1 MSGKA
6 RVAVLTIVGIVV
18 VLFLAVLAVPL
29 FLNTSSFQQRIVH
42 SASDALGRQVTV
54 RNLKLSVLS
63 GGLLAEGVTIADDP
77 AFGTQPFVQA
87 ESVKVHVA
95 LWPLIT
101 RREVQVG
108 GFVLNT
114 PQVSLQRNA
123 AGVWNYSSL
132 GKTGKSSAPSV
143 ETQSTFPNLTVGE
156 IAISNGQVTVT
167 AQPMPGDGTT
177 SVATHVYEQVQFA
190 LKDFSFTKSFTYTV
204 SVHLPGE
211 GTVSAKGTAG
221 PVNGTDTA
229 ATPFTLHLDAK
240 HIDPLAA
247 GLVDASSGISGQVDG
262 LTVDA
267 SWSGQQMHVAKLL
280 IDGPHVTVVQKPAAK
295 AVTPAAK
302 PQGQTA
308 LQSLAVDSLELNNGS
323 VTVTAPGQ
331 AQPTIYQNLH
341 ATLTNLSPTTASP
354 FTASAQLPGGGSLDA
369 KGSAGPFNSQNN
381 AATPVNAD
389 VTVRHVDLQTSGLV
403 APDAGVA
410 GLTDAEAKLS
420 SNGESLNANG
430 TARVT
435 GLRLAK
441 TGLPSRT
448 PVTLQFAIVQNERA
462 LTGQVQRAVITIGP
476 DVISISG
483 TYQKSGPTTAL
494 DLKANGQG
502 MSINGLEAFL
512 PSLGVK
518 LPSGSRLQGGTLTA
532 NLTIS
537 GSTANPVITGPVSV
551 SNTELA
557 GFDLNSKLGPVM
569 QLTGAKP
576 SSGTAIR
583 SLSMDVRS
591 QGDSLR
597 TDKIALDVPTLGTAT
612 GSGSVNNG
620 ALNYQVVL
628 KPLLLSKGLGGTVP
642 GLGGGSNGS
651 AGGGSGVA
659 GQLLGMVPGGAAKAL
674 GGGGGFMKSG
684 IPVAIGGTTTNPTF
698 APNMRGLASGVG
710 TAAAAQAL
718 GGRGQR
724 GKPASSPANQL
735 QQSLGGLLGHK

>member
-6 RVAVLTIVGIVV
+6 RVAVLTVVGVV
-18 VLFLAVLAVPL
+18 VLLVVAVLALPL
-29 FLNTSSFQQRIVH
+29 FLNTSSFQQKIVR
-42 SASDALGRQVTV
+42 SASEALGRPVTV
-54 RNLKLSVLS
+54 RNLRLSVLS
-63 GGLLAEGVTIADDP
+63 GGLLAEGVAIGDDP
-77 AFGTQPFVQA
+77 AFSNQPFVQA

-108 GFVLNT
+108 GFVLDA
-114 PQVSLQRNA
+114 PRVSLQRNA

-132 GKTGKSSAPSV
+132 GKTGKQTAPSAAR
-143 ETQSTFPNLTVGE
+143 QSTFPDLTVGE
-156 IAISNGQVTVT
+156 IAINNGQVTMT
-167 AQPMPGDGTT
+167 MQPMPGDGTT
-177 SVATHVYEQVQFA
+177 TAATHVYEQVQLG
-190 LKDFSFTKSFTYTV
+190 LKDFSFAKSFPYTL

-221 PVNGTDTA
+221 PVNATDTA

-247 GLVDASSGISGQVDG
+247 GLVEASSGISGQVDS

-280 IDGPHVTVVQKPAAK
+280 IDGPHVTVVQKPATKEKTATK
-295 AVTPAAK
+295 
-302 PQGQTA
+302 QGGQTT
-308 LQSLAVDSLELNNGS
+308 LESLAVDSLELTNGS
-323 VTVTAPGQ
+323 VTMTAPGQ
-331 AQPTIYQNLH
+331 SQPTVYQNLH
-341 ATLTNLSPTTASP
+341 ATLNNLTPTTASP
-354 FTASAQLPGGGSLDA
+354 FTASAQLPGGGSLQA
-369 KGSAGPFNSQNN
+369 RGTAGPFNSQNS

-389 VTVRHVDLQTSGLV
+389 VTVRHLDLQTSGLV
-403 APDAGVA
+403 APDAGVG
-410 GLTDAEAKLS
+410 GLTDGEAKLT
-420 SNGESLNANG
+420 SNGEVLNANG

-441 TGLPSRT
+441 TGSPSSE

-462 LTGQVQRAVITIGP
+462 LTGQVQRGVITIGQN
-476 DVISISG
+476 VINVAG
-483 TYQKSGPTTAL
+483 TYQKSGSTTAL
-494 DLKANGQG
+494 DLKAKGEG
-502 MSINGLEAFL
+502 LSINGLQAFL

-518 LPSGSRLQGGTLTA
+518 LPSGSKLQGGTLTA
-532 NLTIS
+532 NLTVS
-537 GSTANPVITGPVSV
+537 GSTANPVISGPISV

-576 SSGTAIR
+576 SSGTVIR

-591 QGDSLR
+591 QGADLR
-597 TDKIALDVPTLGTAT
+597 TDKIALDVPTLGTAS

-620 ALNYQVVL
+620 ALDYQVVL
-628 KPLLLSKGLGGTVP
+628 KPLLLSKGLGGAVP
-642 GLGGGSNGS
+642 GGGSSGGS
-651 AGGGSGVA
+651 AGLA
-659 GQLLGMVPGGAAKAL
+659 GQLMGMIPGGAGKAL
-674 GGGGGFMKSG
+674 GGGSGFLKGG

-698 APNMRGLASGVG
+698 APNMRGLATSVG

-718 GGRGQR
+718 EGRSQR
-724 GKPASSPANQL
+724 GKQENAPAKQL
-735 QQSLGGLLGHK
+735 QQTLGGLFGHK